1 MDSSVPLNSHLID
14 GYKILRYDRP
24 EKFKVKYNKPGNGG
38 GIAVLFKENLIVEKY
53 NGIKED
59 TEEILWVLVK
69 GCKGLLVGTVYNTE
83 YCELLKSKN
92 ENESIIEQHL
102 REVTATGCD
111 VCVLG
116 DFNIDLFEKNKPKTK
131 KLKTLFKNYG
141 FSNKITSHT
150 RVDSHS
156 GRKSLLDHIWIRNSE
171 KCLESGTVNG
181 FGDLEP
187 QMGNGTYI
195 TLNKKLEKAKTK
207 KIKIRNFKK
216 YDSERFNEELKERL
230 DVTNIPDLLKDNL
243 VNEATEKLTEILR
256 DTLDKHAPII
266 EVIPGQKKKYVPWYN
281 EELKKKL
288 QYRKD
293 LLADSL
299 NHGKTLYKDRLK
311 KATKEINLV
320 KKLLKIDWI
329 KKEIEN
335 YNGDV
340 KKLWKLIHFLIGN
353 QKTKDVTE
361 PEDLNQEIADNHN
374 KYFAT
379 IGHEIQK
386 QLDIDLQQEASGNFD
401 YPPFDFKNE
410 TISNIC
416 KLIDSIKK
424 DVATGIDCIPAKILK
439 DAKHT
444 ISPILCDIINKSYET
459 KTFPNILKIA
469 SIKPIHKSGDKNN
482 ISNYRPIS
490 ILPVLSKIFERSAA
504 IQLVQYFE
512 KNKTFNKNQHA
523 YRPQHSTITCLFDII
538 NYTHEQLD
546 SKNFVSIVSLDLS
559 KAFDTINYDLLL
571 TKLKN
576 LNLNQNSVDFLKS
589 YLQNR
594 KQFTKF
600 SDFTSKEEDVISG
613 VPQGSILGPLLF
625 LCFVNDLPLAFENI
639 CKFSAYADDTQLIVS
654 AKNLPEL
661 KSKIENVIQIAER
674 WYCRNGMKNNAG
686 KSEVILISK
695 KPIKTQKF
703 TVLENDTPKI
713 VETKKS
719 IEILGVIIDQ
729 TLSWTKQINI
739 MKKNAIDTIRKVHR
753 INRFIPRKLRLTLY
767 KTLISPKFNY
777 ADIIWGGCRKKDSLK
792 LQYAQNFA
800 IRSIAGKHKYCSAK
814 ETLKELKLLNLE
826 NRRKIHESVFLHKS
840 MLGKTTKAIEETFKK
855 HLPKL
860 NTRRSSQQKFNLP
873 RHNFSKFK
881 KSPIY
886 RSMETWNKL
895 PKNLSFGNIKK
906 HKSEVQ
912 NYLLEEQLKIPPTK
926 NNYTKTLNAN
936 K

>member
-1 MDSSVPLNSHLID
+1 M
-14 GYKILRYDRP
+14 
-24 EKFKVKYNKPGNGG
+24 
-38 GIAVLFKENLIVEKY
+38 
-53 NGIKED
+53 
-59 TEEILWVLVK
+59 
-69 GCKGLLVGTVYNTE
+69 
-83 YCELLKSKN
+83 
-92 ENESIIEQHL
+92 
-102 REVTATGCD
+102 
-111 VCVLG
+111 
-116 DFNIDLFEKNKPKTK
+116 
-131 KLKTLFKNYG
+131 
-141 FSNKITSHT
+141 
-150 RVDSHS
+150 
-156 GRKSLLDHIWIRNSE
+156 DHIWLSNSE
-171 KCLESGTVNG
+171 KCLESGTVKG
-181 FGDLEP
+181 FGDHL
-187 QMGNGTYI
+187 GTFI
-195 TLNKKLEKAKTK
+195 TLNKKLEKAKAK

-216 YDSERFNEELKERL
+216 YNPENFNKDLKERL
-230 DVTNIPDLLKDNL
+230 DMTNISDLLTDDL
-243 VNEATEKLTEILR
+243 VNEATEKFSKVLR

-266 EVIPGQKKKYVPWYN
+266 EIIPGQKKKYVPWYN

-299 NHGKTLYKDRLK
+299 NHGKFFYKDRLK
-311 KATKEINLV
+311 NVTKEINMI

-340 KKLWKLIHFLIGN
+340 KKLWKLIHFIMGN
-353 QKTKDVTE
+353 QKTKDITE
-361 PEDLNQEIADNHN
+361 PEGLNQMTVDDHN

-379 IGHEIQK
+379 IGHELQK
-386 QLDIDLQQEASGNFD
+386 QLDIDMDQQITTNFD
-401 YPPFDFKNE
+401 YASFDFKNE
-410 TISNIC
+410 TVSSIN

-439 DAKHT
+439 DSKHT
-444 ISPILCDIINKSYET
+444 ISPILCDLINKSYKT
-459 KTFPNILKIA
+459 KTFPDILKIA
-469 SIKPIHKSGDKNN
+469 SIKPIFKSGDKNK

-504 IQLVQYFE
+504 MQLVQYFE
-512 KNKTFNKNQHA
+512 KYKIFNKNQHA

-546 SKNFVSIVSLDLS
+546 NKNYVSIVSLDLS
-559 KAFDTINYDLLL
+559 KAFDTINHDLLL
-571 TKLKN
+571 TKLQN
-576 LNLNQNSVDFLKS
+576 LNLNQNSVEFLRS

-600 SDFTSKEEDVISG
+600 SNLISKEEKVISG

-625 LCFVNDLPLAFENI
+625 LCFVNDLPNCFQNI

-661 KSKIENVIQIAER
+661 KTKIENVIQIAEK

-713 VETKKS
+713 VETKKT

-777 ADIIWGGCRKKDSLK
+777 ADIIWGGCKKKDSLK

-800 IRSIAGKHKYCSAK
+800 VRSIAGKHKYCSAK
-814 ETLKELKLLNLE
+814 ETLRELQLLNLE

-840 MLGKTTKAIEETFKK
+840 LLGKTTKKIEETYKN

-886 RSMETWNKL
+886 RSMQTWNKL
-895 PKNLSFGNIKK
+895 PKNLSYGNIKK
-906 HKSEVQ
+906 HKGEVQ
-912 NYLLEEQLKIPPTK
+912 NYLMQEQLKIPPTI
-926 NNYTKTLNAN
+926 NNYVKNLNSN